1 MATSPTS
8 AAITSADNQKID
20 FTSTTLRFSTTSDED
35 INAVVA
41 LGRKVFFDTFAHTVS
56 ADGMQKYLDESYS
69 YDPIKADLT
78 NPNRRCILAEAKG
91 KDGATVLLGY
101 SFLATDTTEDCLNDT
116 PKAIELQR
124 IYTHPLSHGKG
135 VAKQLAE
142 ASFDLGRKE
151 GFENIWLGVF
161 PENHRGIGFYKKMG
175 FVKIGTHEFKVG
187 DQIDID
193 DIMLRSL
200 KE

>member
-56 ADGMQKYLDESYS
+56 AEGMQKYLDESYS

-91 KDGATVLLGY
+91 ADGATVLLGY
-101 SFLATDTTEDCLNDT
+101 SFLATDTTEDCLKDT
-116 PKAIELQR
+116 PKALELQR